1 MKSLDKASLR
11 RDLGLAA
18 IAVGAVAAA
27 SIIGQLATFP
37 NLTPWYAGLAKPSFN
52 PPNWIFAPVW
62 TVLYFLMAFA
72 VWRVLR
78 VPEKSTTRRLALTL
92 FFLQLA
98 LNAAWSLMFFG
109 AHSSLL
115 GMLNIVPQWVLVLGT
130 AAIFYRLDKIAAWCL
145 LPLAAG
151 WLLQPSSIS

>member
-1 MKSLDKASLR
+1 MKSFDKAALR
-11 RDLGLAA
+11 HDLGFAA

-62 TVLYFLMAFA
+62 TVLYLLMAFA

-78 VPEKSTTRRLALTL
+78 VPEKSTTRRLALIL
-92 FFLQLA
+92 
-98 LNAAWSLMFFG
+98 
-109 AHSSLL
+109 SLL
-115 GMLNIVPQWVLVLGT
+115 LANDQAAGAFLSMSLFVVTIVAFAAGLLGT
-130 AAIFYRLDKIAAWCL
+130 LYL
-145 LPLAAG
+145 LFRDAQQGTKAPKRS
-151 WLLQPSSIS
+151 LLSNWK